1 MSEKKDSQK
10 RESKDSLEDLGRK
23 LRLLREG
30 QGFSFEDV
38 ERATHIRAHFI
49 AAIEEGRFEDLP
61 ERVYVRGF
69 IKSYCDF
76 LSAPDLWERYKPLLS
91 ASTPPVDLNVLE
103 RYTPPHKVFRRS
115 SRFWIYLILI
125 LAIGGATFLVW
136 EQRTSIKSTLGHSAI
151 TQVHPSIAENP
162 QPPKVGVPASGEVAS
177 VEPVPPVSHEVPV
190 GSGEKT
196 PVPSSD
202 QTSSV
207 DLSWMDA
214 DKGKSAKPKAK
225 AAVVSSEASL
235 QGGVLE
241 LTVDKPCWV
250 FITQGSKVLYSGTM
264 RAGDSKQFS
273 VTSDTQV
280 KLGNFGAAHL
290 SWRGREI
297 TRAQGQPHVVTLV
310 FRPDGTV
317 EGLKP

>member
-30 QGFSFEDV
+30 QGFSLEDV

-61 ERVYVRGF
+61 ERVYTRGF

-91 ASTPPVDLNVLE
+91 MKTPPVDLNVLE

-162 QPPKVGVPASGEVAS
+162 QPPQVGVPTSGEALS
-177 VEPVPPVSHEVPV
+177 SEPTQSVSHEVSA
-190 GSGEKT
+190 GFGEKASLQ
-196 PVPSSD
+196 SSD

-214 DKGKSAKPKAK
+214 DKAKNAKPRAK
-225 AAVVSSEASL
+225 AAIPSEA
-235 QGGVLE
+235 GVQESVLG
-241 LTVDKPCWV
+241 LTADKPCWV
-250 FITQGSKVLYSGTM
+250 FISQGGKVLYSGTM

-297 TRAQGQPHVVTLV
+297 TRSQGQPHVVTLI
-310 FRPDGTV
+310 FHPDGTV